1 MLCILALRDETARNF
16 LHAQKWRELLEH
28 VPDSD
33 ILIRILESELQP
45 DDAASLNTFMAT
57 LPPEEERLISL
68 WLLQKMPTA
77 TETMVE
83 QWWQGICQGVVR
95 RRLETAKNRIKLPEL
110 SAGEVVN
117 LQKQILDLQEQLHEF
132 CRPVGRGGT

>member
-1 MLCILALRDETARNF
+1 
-16 LHAQKWRELLEH
+16 
-28 VPDSD
+28 
-33 ILIRILESELQP
+33 
-45 DDAASLNTFMAT
+45 MAT

-132 CRPVGRGGT
+132 CRPVGGGGT